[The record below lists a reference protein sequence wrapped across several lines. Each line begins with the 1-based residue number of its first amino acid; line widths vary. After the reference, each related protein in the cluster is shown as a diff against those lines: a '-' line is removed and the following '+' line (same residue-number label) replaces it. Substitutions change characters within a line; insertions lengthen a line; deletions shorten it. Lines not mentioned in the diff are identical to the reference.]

1 MTNTDRPH
9 DEAEHV
15 DGDNVDGE
23 AGRGRLIAEAAIGFV
38 IAGLLA
44 WVAAAAVTDIPF
56 VYQGL

>member
-1 MTNTDRPH
+1 MTDTDRRH
-9 DEAEHV
+9 DEAEHA
-15 DGDNVDGE
+15 DDENVDGGS
-23 AGRGRLIAEAAIGFV
+23 GRERLVVEAAIGFL